1 MNWNF
6 ATKEEKL
13 ELSVFIRTMLSQHF
27 PDPTLV
33 LLNNLMINNG
43 NQQKFVC
50 CISSFIISFYRHVF
64 NIGYGCAGYNMGDAN
79 FGRTCPY
86 LSTTFIYNNYH
97 HAPKFAHWYF
107 GSKFGQC
114 IYLPYLWNQKP
125 LILTLAITLI
135 LNLTLTL
142 NLKSLTH
149 TLTLNL
155 KPNP

>member
-1 MNWNF
+1 
-6 ATKEEKL
+6 
-13 ELSVFIRTMLSQHF
+13 
-27 PDPTLV
+27 
-33 LLNNLMINNG
+33 MINNG

-86 LSTTFIYNNYH
+86 LSNTFIYNNYH

-114 IYLPYLWNQKP
+114 IYLPYHGRIRAKTSMAELWSMLISLPILWNQKP

-142 NLKSLTH
+142 NLKSLTN
-149 TLTLNL
+149 TLTLNF
-155 KPNP
+155 KPNS